1 MPFFIVRPPR
11 GGSSHSLAI
20 ADGTAF
26 SSRAEAETAA
36 ALRYQDEAFTVVE
49 AASTSEALRH
59 VRAAAPPPG
68 RPLAEISPRLRAEP
82 GEEG

>member
-26 SSRAEAETAA
+26 ATRAEAEAA
-36 ALRYQDEAFTVVE
+36 AGLRYPDEAFTVVE

-59 VRAAAPPPG
+59 VRAEGPPPG
-68 RPLAEISPRLRAEP
+68 RPLAGISPRLRAEP
-82 GEEG
+82 SEE